1 MDFTEWKGVSVLSNW
16 KNIQKAKAIESKNRE
31 RILAVNPHVDDGSGI
46 YFLTRTDEDGIRYA
60 YIGQA
65 KHLLTRLAQH
75 LSGYQHIDLSIK
87 SHGLLSVDENI
98 YGWNIGFF
106 HYEVDDLDYWEKYW
120 IKKYAQ
126 YGYQLR
132 NKTAGGQGEGK
143 KQIAEYRPGKGYRD
157 GLAQGKINL
166 ARELANIADKHLVI
180 SLKPEKQNNSVSQRQ
195 FVRFMELLH
204 GEKDGSSDEES

>member
-1 MDFTEWKGVSVLSNW
+1 MSNQ
-16 KNIQKAKAIESKNRE
+16 NYRKAMAIEAKNKNR
-31 RILAVNPHVDDGSGI
+31 ILEINPHVDDGSGI
-46 YFLTRTDEDGIRYA
+46 YFLTRIDEDGIRYA

-75 LSGYQHIDLSIK
+75 LSGYQHIDLSLRK
-87 SHGLLSVDENI
+87 HGLYTTDNI
-98 YGWNIGFF
+98 YGWKIGFMWF
-106 HYEVDDLDYWEKYW
+106 PLEQLDEMEQKY
-120 IKKYAQ
+120 IRQYAQ
-126 YGYQLR
+126 SGYQLR
-132 NKTAGGQGEGK
+132 NKTAGGQGDGK

-180 SLKPEKQNNSVSQRQ
+180 SLKPEKQNNSVSKRQ

-204 GEKDGSSDEES
+204 GEKDGDGNG